1 MCGRAELIDTCQ
13 AAFDFASR
21 DNVRVGSCNRGSHL
35 IVQEATRFIASKNA
49 RGASRFR
56 VSRPNCG
63 NVYQPCSSSRFILH
77 DMWSAWSLE
86 CHLSSC
92 VDVSPRCN
100 LSAVASLWWVGV
112 LASPLWSIP
121 HGELQL
127 LQSMKIE
134 YASLEGIDKDEV
146 CLARNP
152 LRYDIEDVSNSSLLM
167 LFDWTTV
174 INWGLDDVSIARAES
189 ERFEVV
195 KNTALYLPDL

>member
-1 MCGRAELIDTCQ
+1 
-13 AAFDFASR
+13 
-21 DNVRVGSCNRGSHL
+21 
-35 IVQEATRFIASKNA
+35 
-49 RGASRFR
+49 
-56 VSRPNCG
+56 
-63 NVYQPCSSSRFILH
+63 
-77 DMWSAWSLE
+77 
-86 CHLSSC
+86 
-92 VDVSPRCN
+92 
-100 LSAVASLWWVGV
+100 
-112 LASPLWSIP
+112 
-121 HGELQL
+121 
-127 LQSMKIE
+127 MKIE